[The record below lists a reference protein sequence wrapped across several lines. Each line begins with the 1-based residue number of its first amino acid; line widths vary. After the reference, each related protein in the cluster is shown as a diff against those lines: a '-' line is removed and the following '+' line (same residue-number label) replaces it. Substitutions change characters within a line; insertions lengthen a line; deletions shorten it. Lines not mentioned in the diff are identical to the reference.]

1 MSFYDDASLV
11 VIPSGFKTSKVY
23 AEKPTDGSGDLS
35 FTRTGDT
42 ATRIAPNGL
51 LEKVRTNLVLQS
63 NSFNTTWATANASVT
78 SGQSG
83 YDGTNNAWEL
93 NSSASGGRILQSN
106 TQAGLQ
112 TFSAYAK
119 GSVSSGIRLY
129 AFGTVNANAY
139 FNLNLGTV
147 GAIGGSGVTA
157 KIEAVGGGWY
167 RCSISFNQTNVNVR
181 LYTSDN
187 ANAEAAGTIY
197 IQNAQLETGDIAT
210 DYIGPTLA
218 AAVSVGPVA
227 NVPRLD
233 YLGSSCGRLL
243 LEPQTT
249 ALNQFSEQIDNAWWS
264 KTRVTISANATAT
277 LDPSGYNGS
286 DLMVQ
291 DAADTNGGAF
301 FRILTFAA
309 GAHTFSVFA
318 KMDEVRYINLAE
330 TASSASTRRT
340 WFDLQSGVVGTTSAG
355 HTAKIENY
363 GNGWYRCS
371 ITFTANAGTFGILTY
386 LSDADNSTTAVVSKG
401 SYFWGANLTA
411 TSYLQSYIPTLAAS
425 ATRGADACSKT
436 GISSLIGQTEGTL
449 FLDFVYTKVGKT
461 NQSIVLGG
469 ASNYS
474 NTIYLLTTEASGDAR
489 FQLRIGGTALKANIP
504 TTFVDGTRYKI
515 AMAYKSGDSAFY
527 VNGVSVGT
535 SATSYGAV
543 SEAISQFVYNWPYG
557 GDEQWC
563 SPISQTLLFPTRL
576 TNSELAELTSL

>member
-1 MSFYDDASLV
+1 MSQFYDNASLV
-11 VIPSGFKTSKVY
+11 VIPSGYKAGTVY
-23 AEKPTDGSGDLS
+23 AQKPLTTDGQLA

-42 ATRIAPNGL
+42 ATRVNSAGL
-51 LEKVRTNLVLQS
+51 IEKVRTNLLLQS
-63 NSFNTTWATANASVT
+63 NTFNTSWTVSNATVT
-78 SGQSG
+78 SGQAG

-112 TFSAYAK
+112 TFSVYAK

-167 RCSISFNQTNVNVR
+167 RCSISFNQTNVSVR

-197 IQNAQLETGDIAT
+197 IQNAQLEAGDIAT
-210 DYIGPTLA
+210 DYIATTT

-233 YLGSSCGRLL
+233 YLGSTCGKLL
-243 LEPQTT
+243 LEPQRTNLVT
-249 ALNQFSEQIDNAWWS
+249 YSEQINDASWS
-264 KTRVTISANATAT
+264 KALGGAGVAPVVTANYGIS
-277 LDPSGYNGS
+277 PSGYADADRIQFNAGGITGS
-286 DLMVQ
+286 DRSLLRKLITLTATQHALSFYVKSNSGTVTL
-291 DAADTNGGAF
+291 AFTFNGGTVGS
-301 FRILTFAA
+301 I
-309 GAHTFSVFA
+309 
-318 KMDEVRYINLAE
+318 
-330 TASSASTRRT
+330 TATESGWTRV
-340 WFDLQSGVVGTTSAG
+340 SYVGTGTGALSTYG
-355 HTAKIENY
+355 IELQ
-363 GNGWYRCS
+363 G
-371 ITFTANAGTFGILTY
+371 
-386 LSDADNSTTAVVSKG
+386 STTSQTADIL
-401 SYFWGANLTA
+401 FWGAQLEAGAYA
-411 TSYLQSYIPTLAAS
+411 TSYIPTLAAS

-436 GISSLIGQTEGTL
+436 GISSLIGQTEGVL

-563 SPISQTLLFPTRL
+563 SPISQTLFFTTRL
-576 TNSELAELTSL
+576 SNAELAELTTL